1 MSSWGDSIQG
11 KVDLCIARQLP
22 PLMRGPLGG
31 SQASTETRV
40 QQMAVYQTTFEIN
53 APATRVWH
61 VLTDLSRYS
70 EWNPQIPRTKGRIE
84 EGASINLRIAL
95 PGRPAMDVSAVIE
108 QAQPDQLLT
117 WRGHVVAPWFFEGY
131 RKFAIQPIESG
142 RVTFTHIEDIHGLL
156 APMFTIVMG
165 GAVSMS
171 HRALNEALRLRAESL
186 R

>member
-1 MSSWGDSIQG
+1 
-11 KVDLCIARQLP
+11 LCIARQLP

-84 EGASINLRIAL
+84 EGASINLRLAL

-117 WRGHVVAPWFFEGY
+117 WRGHVVAPGSSKVIGSSRFSPSNLAGSPS
-131 RKFAIQPIESG
+131 RISRI
-142 RVTFTHIEDIHGLL
+142 FTGC
-156 APMFTIVMG
+156 
-165 GAVSMS
+165 S
-171 HRALNEALRLRAESL
+171 HRCSRL
-186 R
+186 